1 MSLKNNINS
10 NIRRFTIQSVTKYV
24 YKNNKN
30 LSEFLTLFP
39 CYGMGFKLFKK
50 NNTNDYYVIDRV
62 FPKNNRN
69 STIYAVYHK
78 QGVPN
83 KKEQRLNSDLNH
95 NIWNYEPFNIVMTD
109 NKLEYDIKK
118 YEDLIGIKKKMI
130 MKRNKLMFQNDKTED
145 KI

>member
-1 MSLKNNINS
+1 
-10 NIRRFTIQSVTKYV
+10 
-24 YKNNKN
+24 
-30 LSEFLTLFP
+30 
-39 CYGMGFKLFKK
+39 MGFKLFKK
-50 NNTNDYYVIDRV
+50 NNVIDYYVIDRV

-69 STIYAVYHK
+69 STIYATYHK
-78 QGVPN
+78 QGVSY

-130 MKRNKLMFQNDKTED
+130 MKRK
-145 KI
+145 KIMS